1 MPLPPFREEL
11 DLLPGPA
18 MPDGQPSWTLHD
30 PVRNLFF
37 RIDWATF
44 EILQRWHLNDAAQI
58 AAEVCEHTTLHLEA
72 PDVEAVVQF
81 LQQNQLLL
89 PGGDITARKLAER
102 LQSLQGSR
110 LKWLLHHYLFFRV
123 PLWRPDAWLSRW
135 MGVANGF
142 YSRTFAWLT
151 GGALLLGLSQVV
163 RQWDS
168 FTATL
173 VDTFNW
179 EGLAAYGVALI
190 VVKFLHELG
199 HAFTAKRLG
208 CRVPTMGIA
217 FLVMWPVAYTDT
229 NETWRLT
236 NHRQRL
242 QVACAGI
249 VTELVIAAWATLA
262 WALLPEGP
270 LKASAFVLAT
280 TSWVATLAINA
291 SPFMRFDGYFILSD
305 WLDWPNLHER
315 SFALARWRLREILFG
330 LGHPPPEHHPLPRE
344 RALIAFAWA
353 TWLYRLVLFLGIALL
368 VYHFFFKALGI
379 LLFWVEIAW
388 FVLWPIGRELKV
400 WRTQWPEIRRQRRSR
415 ISAAI
420 ALLVFVVFVL
430 PWPGRVTASALLR
443 PADIWPIF
451 APAGAR
457 VDALPHHEGDLVKQ
471 GDPVLQLHVPGL
483 EMRRQALQAQVEQLR
498 WKAATSGFEA
508 ESRTRLQ
515 VNQEALSTAQFELLS
530 LETELQRYTPVA
542 PFDGRLRDLDPDL
555 QEGQWLPKKD
565 RIGLLI
571 REDGRW
577 VVETWLDEEV
587 VQRVEA
593 GQTALFV
600 TDGPVVRT
608 LALTVTEIDRDASR
622 SLPRGELAAHLG
634 GHVLTRE
641 KNGQLIPERSIYHV
655 MLAPQADQD
664 LSGLDHLTLRGKVT
678 VHAGWESP
686 GGRYL
691 RQLLT
696 VLVREMGF

>member
-1 MPLPPFREEL
+1 MALPPFREEL

-18 MPDGQPSWTLHD
+18 LPDGQPSWTLHD

-37 RIDWATF
+37 RIDWPTF
-44 EILQRWHLNDAAQI
+44 EILQRWHLEDPAQI
-58 AAEVCEHTTLHLEA
+58 AAEVSEQTTLQLE
-72 PDVEAVVQF
+72 PEDVEAVAQF
-81 LQQNQLLL
+81 LLQNQLLQ
-89 PGGDITARKLAER
+89 PGAGMTARKLAER

-110 LKWLLHHYLFFRV
+110 FKWLLHHYLFFRV
-123 PLWRPDAWLSRW
+123 PLWRPDAWLARW
-135 MGVANGF
+135 LGLAQLF
-142 YSRTFAWLT
+142 YTRSFMWLT
-151 GGALLLGLSQVV
+151 LGALLLGLSQVV
-163 RQWDS
+163 RQWDG
-168 FTATL
+168 FAATL

-208 CRVPTMGIA
+208 CRVPTMGVA

-236 NHRQRL
+236 DHRQRL

-249 VTELVIAAWATLA
+249 VTEMVIAAWATLA

-315 SFALARWRLREILFG
+315 SFALARWRLREVLFA
-330 LGHPPPEHHPLPRE
+330 LGHPPPEHHPLPRQ

-368 VYHFFFKALGI
+368 VYHFFFKALGV
-379 LLFWVEIAW
+379 LLFGVEIAW

-400 WRTQWPEIRRQRRSR
+400 WKAQWPYIRRQSR
-415 ISAAI
+415 TRTSALV
-420 ALLVFVVFVL
+420 ALSILVVFVL

-443 PADIWPIF
+443 PAEIWPVF

-457 VDALPHHEGDLVKQ
+457 VDGLLHQEGDLVRQ
-471 GDPVLQLHVPGL
+471 GEPIVLLHVPDL
-483 EMRRQALQAQVEQLR
+483 ELRRHTLQGQIEQLK
-498 WKAATSGFEA
+498 WKAATAGFDTEA
-508 ESRTRLQ
+508 RARLQ
-515 VNQEALSTAQFELLS
+515 VNQEALSTAQYELRS
-530 LETELQRYTPVA
+530 LETELQRYAPLV

-555 QEGQWLPKKD
+555 QQGQWLPRKD

-577 VVETWLDEEV
+577 LVETWLDEEV
-587 VQRVEA
+587 VQRVA
-593 GQTALFV
+593 PGQQALFV
-600 TDGPVVRT
+600 TEGPVVRT
-608 LALTVTEIDRDASR
+608 LALTVTEIARDASR
-622 SLPRGELAAHLG
+622 TLPRRELAAHLG

-641 KNGQLIPERSIYHV
+641 KNGELVPERSVYHV
-655 MLAPQADQD
+655 LLSPQDGQELSELAA
-664 LSGLDHLTLRGKVT
+664 LSLRGHVT

-686 GGRYL
+686 GWRYV
-691 RQLLT
+691 RQLLA
-696 VLVREMGF
+696 VLVRELGF